1 MYSIPQ
7 DIVRGI
13 LREANGPTARLVE
26 LQNQAID
33 RTGMFENLA
42 GRSGEGVMY
51 FLDDLI
57 ADRGQTTNQSPV
69 FSLVYEYGLPPA
81 TIRDLQSR
89 FAIPDMTVANL
100 SRMRDSAR
108 TGAPLTIFE
117 DLPPESRE
125 GAVRM
130 ITNEIERRMA
140 EAPAQPAARPAPTEP
155 GPLALRDPVPRVVL
169 TMSLPDLI
177 ADVSPALNRRAQEIA
192 DTYFNDNVIDGN
204 DVTIGALTNMI
215 RDYRIGPHS
224 DSPNVVRELAARRL
238 EEKHNQA
245 MMDAEQIAQTLSEA
259 FYDDMEGPEEA
270 RIAIL
275 RDIRAL
281 EENGENF
288 WEDLVGPMAEDIP
301 WNRNVQQHLIGFL
314 RAQFDNRQGFAKG
327 GMVKKKH
334 KAKKPTMALVVTRKN
349 PGLAEMAYRYGGM
362 VR

>member
-1 MYSIPQ
+1 
-7 DIVRGI
+7 
-13 LREANGPTARLVE
+13 
-26 LQNQAID
+26 
-33 RTGMFENLA
+33 MFENLA
-42 GRSGEGVMY
+42 GTSGERAMY

-57 ADRGQTTNQSPV
+57 ADRDQTTNQSPM
-69 FSLVYEYGLPPA
+69 FSLVHEYGLPPA
-81 TIRDLQSR
+81 MIRDLQSR

-100 SRMRDSAR
+100 SRLRDSAR

-140 EAPAQPAARPAPTEP
+140 EAPAQPAALPAPTQP
-155 GPLALRDPVPRVVL
+155 GPLALRDPVPRAVL
-169 TMSLPDLI
+169 TMSVPDLI
-177 ADVSPALNRRAQEIA
+177 ADMSPALNRQAQEIA

-204 DVTIGALTNMI
+204 NVTISALTNMV
-215 RDYRIGPHS
+215 RNYRAGPHA

-238 EEKHNQA
+238 EQMNTES
-245 MMDAEQIAQTLSEA
+245 MMNAETIADTLNEV
-259 FYDDMEGPEEA
+259 FYDDMEGPAEA
-270 RIAIL
+270 RERIQS
-275 RDIRAL
+275 DIRML
-281 EENGENF
+281 EQHGEGA

-301 WNRNVQQHLIGFL
+301 WSRTTQHHLIQYL
-314 RAQFDNRQGFAKG
+314 RALLENRPDFAKG
-327 GMVKKKH
+327 GLVKKKR

>member
-1 MYSIPQ
+1 
-7 DIVRGI
+7 
-13 LREANGPTARLVE
+13 
-26 LQNQAID
+26 
-33 RTGMFENLA
+33 MFENLA
-42 GRSGEGVMY
+42 GTSGERAMY

-57 ADRGQTTNQSPV
+57 ADRGQTTNQSPM
-69 FSLVYEYGLPPA
+69 FSLVHEYGLPPA

-140 EAPAQPAARPAPTEP
+140 EAPAQPGMQLAQAA
-155 GPLALRDPVPRVVL
+155 PVPRNL
-169 TMSLPDLI
+169 QTMAVQDLVR
-177 ADVSPALNRRAQEIA
+177 DMSPSWNRQAQELA

-204 DVTIGALTNMI
+204 DVTISALTNMI
-215 RDYRIGPHS
+215 RNYRAGPHA
-224 DSPNVVRELAARRL
+224 DAPNEVRELAARRL
-238 EEKHNQA
+238 ESQHNQA